1 MQFHSCGTHFPTSG
15 FKVALEQEGGDAEGG
30 LFFAS
35 GATPC
40 VAFAQGYNMNLVY
53 AVMVSN
59 SEIACEL

>member
-1 MQFHSCGTHFPTSG
+1 MQFHSCGTHFLTPG
-15 FKVALEQEGGDAEGG
+15 CIGIGGGDAKGG

-35 GATPC
+35 GATTC
-40 VAFAQGYNMNLVY
+40 VAFAQGYNLNLVY